1 MPFRC
6 LVKWRLQRWRRKWEN
21 KRRARYD
28 LRTQQWYTKAFL
40 DGPGP
45 RRGTESARYYSAI
58 KDRNEVPEHVIR
70 FIVFL
75 DRGSWYTRIYS
86 WRRVAYVN
94 TKIDKASGS
103 EDGARQERSKIDK
116 GRWEYRKAHSSEI
129 LGAKR
134 GSKREI
140 KDIVAERK

>member
-1 MPFRC
+1 MGQT
-6 LVKWRLQRWRRKWEN
+6 LDAEN
-21 KRRARYD
+21 
-28 LRTQQWYTKAFL
+28 
-40 DGPGP
+40 
-45 RRGTESARYYSAI
+45 ARYYGTI

-86 WRRVAYVN
+86 SRRVAYVN

-103 EDGARQERSKIDK
+103 EDRARQALDK
-116 GRWEYRKAHSSEI
+116 GRREYRKAHSSEI
-129 LGAKR
+129 LKAEQ

-140 KDIVAERK
+140 KDIVAEGK